1 MRIPLILLATLF
13 TATAATAQ
21 PIVSDDLKA
30 IQDNSFLIE
39 EAYNQTPGVV
49 QHITVFE
56 RDRDSGGWE
65 LGFTQEWPWLS
76 ERHQL
81 SYSIPFEGGNG
92 ENGVGNVAVHY
103 RYQLVGDGDADL
115 AIAPRFSLLLPTSSN
130 ERDHG
135 LEVALPISRIL
146 TPRVAAHTNIVASW
160 TQDQDLGFHLA
171 QSAVYAFSGRVHFLL
186 EATYDR
192 ANEGDD
198 ALFVSPGVRWA
209 YNFKSGLQVA
219 PGVAFPI
226 GLGPSSE
233 EQHVLLYL
241 SFEHPFK
248 R

>member
-1 MRIPLILLATLF
+1 MRIAVTVLAVLF
-13 TATAATAQ
+13 ATSAAAQQ
-21 PIVSDDLKA
+21 PIVSDELKA

-56 RDRDSGGWE
+56 RDRDSKAWE

-76 ERHQL
+76 EKHQL

-92 ENGVGNVAVHY
+92 DSGVGNVAIHY

-146 TPRVAAHTNIVASW
+146 TPRIAAHTNVVASW
-160 TQDQDLGFHLA
+160 THDQDFGFHLA
-171 QSAVYAFSGRVHFLL
+171 QSAVYAYSGRVHFLL
-186 EATYDR
+186 EVTYDR

-198 ALFVSPGVRWA
+198 ALFVSPGIRWA
-209 YNFKSGLQVA
+209 YNFTSGLQIA

-226 GLGPSSE
+226 GLGPSSD

-241 SFEHPFK
+241 SFEHPYK